1 MAVAAAHH
9 AEWSEEFPR
18 SLGKLHL
25 PPLRVYYVRI
35 ERKARPD
42 KVAAYFRHQLPSAVR
57 HVSDHGVWFDDFN
70 LDKRRGNMRSVDVFI
85 GKPNKD
91 VGIVLDQE
99 QQVTLELLVVECVPR
114 ADN

>member
-1 MAVAAAHH
+1 MI
-9 AEWSEEFPR
+9 ELIQIPWSPFCIVQRRILEFA
-18 SLGKLHL
+18 G
-25 PPLRVYYVRI
+25 
-35 ERKARPD
+35 
-42 KVAAYFRHQLPSAVR
+42 